1 MMMPVCCWLV
11 DEAGDTG
18 LGEGLQRQ
26 RPPST
31 AWSGKKNTSDSA
43 SSTMKRGK
51 LIVSL
56 IKCAPLHVTL
66 FCAMGDSRTH
76 ASVYCKVRV
85 RQDAIIKAPMTDHGR
100 PSP

>member
-1 MMMPVCCWLV
+1 MKVPVCCWLV

-18 LGEGLQRQ
+18 LGEGRQ
-26 RPPST
+26 RPPRT

-43 SSTMKRGK
+43 SSTMKSGK

-56 IKCAPLHVTL
+56 IKCAPLHVSL
-66 FCAMGDSRTH
+66 ICAMGDPCMH
-76 ASVYCKVRV
+76 ANVCCKVRV

>member
-1 MMMPVCCWLV
+1 MKMPVCCWLV

-18 LGEGLQRQ
+18 LGEGRQRQ

-56 IKCAPLHVTL
+56 IKCAPGFDRGSLKIQV
-66 FCAMGDSRTH
+66 
-76 ASVYCKVRV
+76 
-85 RQDAIIKAPMTDHGR
+85 APEVGSGQAGAKPLPPPLTG
-100 PSP
+100 PNISGYP